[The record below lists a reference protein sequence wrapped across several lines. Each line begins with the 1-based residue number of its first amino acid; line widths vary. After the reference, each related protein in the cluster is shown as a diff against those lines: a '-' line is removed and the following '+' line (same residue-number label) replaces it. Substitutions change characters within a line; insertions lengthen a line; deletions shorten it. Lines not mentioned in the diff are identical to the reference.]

1 MQKYNEYKQF
11 LQQKKLW
18 EPITYLFFCGLTT
31 VVNIV
36 VYLIFRECLKF
47 YYDISNINFSL
58 LLCDEY

>member
-18 EPITYLFFCGLTT
+18 EPITYLFFGGLTT

-36 VYLIFRECLKF
+36 VYLVFREGF
-47 YYDISNINFSL
+47 GFITRQRM
-58 LLCDEY
+58 